1 MPLNNSLKQS
11 LKSSVIYTG
20 LLSVVFVIF
29 SWQKNPASEI
39 FIALPFFIILYFI
52 FFTIDRPN
60 ISELLRKST
69 QNNIKLTSVFPF
81 LLSMLFLLYLIVNGN
96 NPLKSNAL
104 LVPYLLFFPVL
115 AMAARRNNG
124 KIDWFDFTIFVLF
137 FFPVTL
143 VDVKPSG
150 DLPFNGGGFD
160 SVYRIAVM
168 LSALFAFSILKN
180 LNDIGAYPVFRWKF
194 LITTI
199 WVWLAFYLFV
209 FLISYP
215 VHFIRF
221 ADDNSWNFAR
231 IEKIFRSIVSVFLH
245 TALFEELVFRGL
257 LQNLLGKRIAQA
269 GSWKNSWMRGIIIL
283 IIISFIIGFSMKG
296 SLHWFPALVT
306 VFLFGAAYLFEKL
319 KFQSMGS
326 YTALAIT
333 SVIFG
338 LVHFHSGSII
348 FTGLAAIGGWA
359 YGYVYMKTKNTF
371 YAALLHAL
379 VNSSPI
385 IFGIV
390 LAK

>member
-52 FFTIDRPN
+52 FFTLDRPN

>member
-269 GSWKNSWMRGIIIL
+269 SSWKNSWMRGIIIL

>member
-11 LKSSVIYTG
+11 LKPAVIYTG
-20 LLSVVFVIF
+20 LLSVVFLIF

-39 FIALPFFIILYFI
+39 FLALPFFIILYFI
-52 FFTIDRPN
+52 FFTIDRPI
-60 ISELLRKST
+60 ISELLKKST
-69 QNNIKLTSVFPF
+69 HNNIKLTSVFPI
-81 LLSMLFLLYLIVNGN
+81 LLSILFFLYLIVNGN

-124 KIDWFDFTIFVLF
+124 KIDWFDFTIFILF

-150 DLPFNGGGFD
+150 DLPFNGDGFD
-160 SVYRIAVM
+160 SVYRIAIM

-194 LITTI
+194 LTTTI

-269 GSWKNSWMRGIIIL
+269 TSWKNSWMRGVIIL
-283 IIISFIIGFSMKG
+283 TIISFIIGYSMKG
-296 SLHWFPALVT
+296 GLHWFPALVT

-359 YGYVYMKTKNTF
+359 YGYVYMRTKNTF

>member
-29 SWQKNPASEI
+29 SWQKNPTSEI

-269 GSWKNSWMRGIIIL
+269 SSWKNSWMRGIIIL

>member
-20 LLSVVFVIF
+20 LLSVVFIIL
-29 SWQKNPASEI
+29 SWQKNSAVDI
-39 FIALPFFIILYFI
+39 FIALPFFISLYFI
-52 FFTIDRPN
+52 FFTIDRPAVN
-60 ISELLRKST
+60 EWLRADM
-69 QNNIKLTSVFPF
+69 QNNIKRVSTFPF
-81 LLSMLFLLYLIVNGN
+81 LLTILFLGYLACNGA
-96 NPLKSNAL
+96 NPLKGSLL

-115 AMAARRNNG
+115 AMAARRNNS
-124 KIDWFDFTIFVLF
+124 KIDWFDFAIFVLF

-160 SVYRIAVM
+160 SVYRITVM
-168 LSALFAFSILKN
+168 LSALFTFSIIRN
-180 LNDIGAYPVFRWKF
+180 LNDIGAYPVFRWRF

-199 WVWLAFYLFV
+199 GVWLSFYLFV

-231 IEKIFRSIVSVFLH
+231 IEKIFWSIVSVFLH

-269 GSWKNSWMRGIIIL
+269 TSWKNSWSRGIIIL
-283 IIISFIIGFSMKG
+283 IIISLIIGYSMKG
-296 SLHWFPALVT
+296 GLHWFPALVT

>member
-143 VDVKPSG
+143 VDVRPSG